1 MEYLEKYLL
10 NREEEYL
17 NFPCDSE
24 SPESNKADRLRA
36 TSMGPLVYFLCNNE
50 SGNCL
55 NMNSEENSTYT
66 HAFKST
72 NNENAASVSGD
83 CIHHQ
88 DWMSRETLVFAFS
101 LHREGVRVM
110 LQMTMRIQGEGNADK
125 ALAALRKYLF

>member
-1 MEYLEKYLL
+1 
-10 NREEEYL
+10 
-17 NFPCDSE
+17 
-24 SPESNKADRLRA
+24 
-36 TSMGPLVYFLCNNE
+36 
-50 SGNCL
+50 
-55 NMNSEENSTYT
+55 MNSKENSTHT

-101 LHREGVRVM
+101 LHRGGVRVM